1 MNYAKYHEQTIAAY
15 KNIKYGGN
23 NIYNSACGPA
33 TLANALMVL
42 GIADITVKDACAFA
56 VSCKARVEGGTDMHK
71 LLAAAAKKW
80 KITYTTTSSNAKLAA
95 HLRAGGVAAMNQ
107 GSANKV
113 FSNGGH
119 FVLAAAIDSADRVTV
134 IDSYWNAKKYKTWPA
149 YHAKSKVLSR
159 CFVRTP
165 LEWCGKATA
174 DRSPSYYLISKAKA
188 QKPTNS
194 TTTTNRKQED
204 DDMTYYKTF
213 ENIPTWYRAAVKKAM
228 DAGALKGTGNGELNV
243 SEDLCRTLTVL
254 NNMGLLDKK

>member
-1 MNYAKYHEQTIAAY
+1 MNYNKYHEQTLTAY
-15 KNIKYGGN
+15 KNVRYGGN
-23 NIYNSACGPA
+23 SIYNSACGPA

-95 HLRAGGVAAMNQ
+95 HLRAGGVAVMNQ
-107 GSANKV
+107 GSKHKV

-119 FVLAAAIDSADRVTV
+119 FVLAAAIDSADCVTV
-134 IDSYWNAKKYKTWPA
+134 IDSYWNTKKYKTWPA

-165 LEWCGKATA
+165 LEWCGKATI
-174 DRSPSYYLISKAKA
+174 DRAPSYYLISKKVA
-188 QKPTNS
+188 QKPANS
-194 TTTTNRKQED
+194 TTTINKKQED
-204 DDMTYYKTF
+204 DDMTYYKKF
-213 ENIPTWYRAAVKKAM
+213 ENIPTWYQTAVKKAM

-254 NNMGLLDKK
+254 NNMGVLDKK